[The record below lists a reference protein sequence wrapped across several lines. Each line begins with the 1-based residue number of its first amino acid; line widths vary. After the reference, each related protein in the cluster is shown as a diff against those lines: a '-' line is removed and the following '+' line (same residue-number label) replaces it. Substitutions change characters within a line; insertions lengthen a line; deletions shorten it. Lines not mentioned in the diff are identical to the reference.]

1 MANATPSICSAANA
15 SLSSSWLMCSLFATY
30 PPTSPP
36 SASFSLL
43 NALVV
48 YSASCFGMTDSNV
61 FASFTALSYFVDF
74 FITVSLMLRQ
84 KYYEGVPI
92 IIIG

>member
-1 MANATPSICSAANA
+1 M
-15 SLSSSWLMCSLFATY
+15 
-30 PPTSPP
+30 PP

-74 FITVSLMLRQ
+74 SITVSLMSAAKVL
-84 KYYEGVPI
+84 
-92 IIIG
+92 

>member
-1 MANATPSICSAANA
+1 MKKNIEYQT
-15 SLSSSWLMCSLFATY
+15 WV
-30 PPTSPP
+30 
-36 SASFSLL
+36 

-61 FASFTALSYFVDF
+61 FASFTALSYFEDF

-84 KYYEGVPI
+84 K
-92 IIIG
+92 